1 MKVLVAGGAGFIGSE
16 VCRQLVADD
25 NDVLV
30 VDNFFTGREGSVP
43 DGARRVERIDLAD
56 PDDTALRAAVLGFD
70 PDYAIHLAAISYIP
84 YCLEHPGDTFQ
95 TNVGSAER
103 LCRALGDTSC
113 QRLVMASTA
122 DVYQVNDDTHHE
134 DDELGPRNI
143 YGLSKA
149 LAEQILEYASEVSDH
164 LSTTCLRF
172 ANVYGPGETN
182 PHVVVDAIEF
192 IRNHDTPEIRMGYLG
207 AERDFVHVSDV
218 ARAIRAAA
226 FTDTGRFSVF
236 NIGTGHNTP
245 IRALVAMLQELM
257 DDDRVLVEDQKRLRK
272 FDRDTLRVDI
282 RRIARGSRVESGS
295 LPSRRADAPYRGVS
309 ARL

>member
-16 VCRQLVADD
+16 VCRQLVADEH
-25 NDVLV
+25 DVLV
-30 VDNFFTGREGSVP
+30 LDNYFTAREGSVP
-43 DGARRVERIDLAD
+43 QAVRVARVDLAD
-56 PDDTALRAAVLGFD
+56 PDDAALREAVVGFA

-103 LCRALGDTSC
+103 LCRVLAETAC
-113 QRLVMASTA
+113 RRLVMSSTA

-134 DDELGPRNI
+134 DDDLGPRNI
-143 YGLSKA
+143 YGLSKM
-149 LAEQILEYASEVSDH
+149 LAEQILEYTSAVSD
-164 LSTTCLRF
+164 LATTCLRF

-192 IRNHDTPEIRMGYLG
+192 IRNRETAEIRMGYLG

-218 ARAIRAAA
+218 ARAIRTAA

-236 NIGTGHNTP
+236 NIGTGYNTP
-245 IRALVAMLQELM
+245 IRGLVALLQELLG
-257 DDDRVLVEDQKRLRK
+257 DDRTVVEDVRRLRK
-272 FDRDTLRVDI
+272 FDRDTLRVDT
-282 RRIARGSRVESGS
+282 RRIGDVLGWKAEISLRDGLSRLIAG
-295 LPSRRADAPYRGVS
+295 
-309 ARL
+309 